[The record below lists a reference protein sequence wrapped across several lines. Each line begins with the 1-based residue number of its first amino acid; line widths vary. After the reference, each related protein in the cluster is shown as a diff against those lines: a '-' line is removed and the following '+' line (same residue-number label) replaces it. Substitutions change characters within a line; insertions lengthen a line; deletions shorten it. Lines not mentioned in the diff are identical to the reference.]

1 MRIKSLKQA
10 LGYNNLCVVFC
21 FFLIKFNKF
30 ENSG

>member
-1 MRIKSLKQA
+1 MRIILLKMA
-10 LGYNNLCVVFC
+10 LPYNNLCVVFC

>member
-1 MRIKSLKQA
+1 MRIIFIKT
-10 LGYNNLCVVFC
+10 GVNRNNLYFAFC